1 MVYKTKI
8 SSKGQIVIPKEIR
21 EKYGY
26 REGVEVTL
34 KPIDETKLLIE
45 RSPRLSELSGYLG
58 EAKAAETLQREREK
72 ELNSEVEKEREEELS
87 RREKGEAPRI

>member
-1 MVYKTKI
+1 MEYRTKI

-45 RSPRLSELSGYLG
+45 RPRRLSELFGSLG
-58 EAKAAETLQREREK
+58 GARAAETLLREREK
-72 ELNSEVEKEREEELS
+72 ELDSEVEKEREEELV
-87 RREKGEAPRI
+87 